1 MGAYVKNINN
11 FPKTF
16 GEMKYFATLSLSL
29 SLSLSSHRSYL
40 ASKYLIL
47 NSFTKSLSLRFVQ
60 IFMPLSF
67 LTRLKSRLSICPS
80 RGLCFGDSGHYLSPL
95 RIVFIQYNVT

>member
-29 SLSLSSHRSYL
+29 SLI
-40 ASKYLIL
+40 APLIF
-47 NSFTKSLSLRFVQ
+47 SF
-60 IFMPLSF
+60 
-67 LTRLKSRLSICPS
+67 
-80 RGLCFGDSGHYLSPL
+80 
-95 RIVFIQYNVT
+95 